1 MRLTR
6 TLKITLLSTKMPL
19 PEEATSAMNTLRFIY
34 DKYKLEFDKA
44 LKYDEKKDRKFQNEM
59 RKLQRDK
66 LKQQKS

>member
-1 MRLTR
+1 
-6 TLKITLLSTKMPL
+6 MPL
-19 PEEATSAMNTLRFIY
+19 PEEATSAMNTLIFIY

>member
-1 MRLTR
+1 MA
-6 TLKITLLSTKMPL
+6 L
-19 PEEATSAMNTLRFIY
+19 PEEASSTMNTLRFIY
-34 DKYKLEFDKA
+34 AKYKLEFDKA